1 MLLGKRL
8 NVDMEN
14 RIIYGLE
21 TRLRNEIRNPSILER
36 GGVCWEDFLSMY
48 TQAERV
54 IWDTL
59 LDKFELGLA
68 EYTYQ

>member
-1 MLLGKRL
+1 MELGRRL

-21 TRLRNEIRNPSILER
+21 TRLRNEIRSPSILER
-36 GGVCWEDFLSMY
+36 SGVCWEYFLSTY
-48 TQAERV
+48 TQAENK
-54 IWDTL
+54 IWDPL
-59 LDKFELGLA
+59 LDKFELGMA